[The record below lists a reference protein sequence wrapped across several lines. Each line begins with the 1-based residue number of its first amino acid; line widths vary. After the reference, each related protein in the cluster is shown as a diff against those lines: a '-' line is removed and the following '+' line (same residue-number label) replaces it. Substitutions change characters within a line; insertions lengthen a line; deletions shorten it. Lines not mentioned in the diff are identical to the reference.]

1 MAENNSAENNTADNN
16 AAANSTADNSTAERS
31 PVQADSAAHI
41 DLSRVHLVGI
51 GGAGMS
57 GVARILLSREATVSG
72 SDVKDSRP
80 VRALRSMGAEIAI
93 GHRAENL
100 ELAGSLP
107 TVVVTSF
114 AAIPQDNPEL
124 QAAADNGIPVIR
136 RSDLLAELMDGYT
149 QLLIAGTH
157 GKTSTTSMAV
167 TALQAAGTDPS
178 FAIGGQLNRAG
189 TNAHHGSGD
198 VFVAEADESDA
209 SLLRYRPS
217 IAVVTNIEPDHL
229 DYFGTADNYFQV
241 FRDFAELLSD
251 DGVLVACL
259 DDAHTAELAV
269 ACAQRGITVLGY
281 GTSSDARPAEVEE
294 LLVAEITATE
304 VLASGTRVW
313 LKLRLPQG
321 SGLAGANSGATTGEQ
336 TEQSREISV
345 DYLVQIP
352 GYHMVL
358 NSVAAVLA
366 GVAAGVD
373 AEKLAEGVASFAGV
387 RRRFE
392 YHGEVADG
400 RFAGVK
406 VYDDYAHHPTEV
418 MAVLTAA
425 REQVLAEG
433 KGGKVVACFQPHL
446 YSRTKEFYREF
457 AQALSLADACVVLD
471 IFGARET
478 PVEGLTSRIITNAM
492 EESVA
497 VRYEPD
503 MSAAPA
509 TVASLAGPHDLVL
522 TMGAGSVTVLAPEI
536 VQYLRA
542 DGADD
547 DSVAETNEA
556 GR

>member
-1 MAENNSAENNTADNN
+1 MAEHNSADT
-16 AAANSTADNSTAERS
+16 
-31 PVQADSAAHI
+31 I
-41 DLSRVHLVGI
+41 DFSRVHLVGI

-57 GVARILLSREATVSG
+57 GVARILLSRDATVSG

-93 GHRAENL
+93 GHSAENL
-100 ELAGSLP
+100 ELSGSLP

-124 QAAADNGIPVIR
+124 AAAARHGIPVIR

-189 TNAHHGSGD
+189 TNAHQGTGE

-229 DYFGTADNYFQV
+229 DYFGTAENYFQV
-241 FRDFAELLSD
+241 FEDFADLIAD

-259 DDAHTAELAV
+259 DEKHTADLAV
-269 ACAQRGITVLGY
+269 ECARRGITVLGY
-281 GTSSDARPAEVEE
+281 GTSSQTRSPEVAD

-304 VLASGTRVW
+304 VLTAGTRVW
-313 LKLRLPQG
+313 LQLRLPAG
-321 SGLAGANSGATTGEQ
+321 IHSARSAAGAKSSQRAGAKNQ
-336 TEQSREISV
+336 AQEISLE
-345 DYLVQIP
+345 YLVQIP

-366 GVAAGVD
+366 GTAAGVD
-373 AEKLAEGVASFAGV
+373 AQKLADGVASFAGV

-392 YHGEVADG
+392 YHGEVTSG
-400 RFAGVK
+400 PFAGVK

-425 REQVLAEG
+425 REQVLAEAQ
-433 KGGKVVACFQPHL
+433 GGKVIACFQPHL

-503 MSAAPA
+503 MSAAPE
-509 TVASLAGPHDLVL
+509 TIASLAGPHDLVL

-536 VQYLRA
+536 LQHLRA
-542 DGADD
+542 AGDNNADAD
-547 DSVAETNEA
+547 ADADADVDSEA